1 MLFKLKFQLFILK
14 LKDKQTNKQTNKQ
27 QQQQQQKTK
36 QKTSP
41 ELHKREIKELTNP
54 GLGLSRA

>member
-14 LKDKQTNKQTNKQ
+14 LKDKQTNKQ
-27 QQQQQQKTK
+27 QQQQQKTK

-41 ELHKREIKELTNP
+41 ELYKREIKELTNP

>member
-27 QQQQQQKTK
+27 TTTTTTTTTKNKTENLTGIAQKGN
-36 QKTSP
+36 Q
-41 ELHKREIKELTNP
+41 
-54 GLGLSRA
+54 RAH

>member
-14 LKDKQTNKQTNKQ
+14 LKDKQTNKQ
-27 QQQQQQKTK
+27 QQQQQKTK

-41 ELHKREIKELTNP
+41 ELYKREIKELTNL

>member
-14 LKDKQTNKQTNKQ
+14 LKDKQTKKQ

-41 ELHKREIKELTNP
+41 KLHKREIKELTNP